1 MSERQAA
8 ALAGVHLR
16 KQCWCIRYLSQP
28 MYVEDWERLEPSVR
42 VLLLTSRRWSRSLLL
57 PSSSTWL
64 PPCSSSAVTPPRM
77 ELAPA
82 REARSVME
90 YTTWG
95 DAQL

>member
-1 MSERQAA
+1 M
-8 ALAGVHLR
+8 GG
-16 KQCWCIRYLSQP
+16 
-28 MYVEDWERLEPSVR
+28 

-90 YTTWG
+90 YTTWSITSVVSIYNIYSNIYNIYNNI
-95 DAQL
+95 